1 MNAGIGGVG
10 VGGEGGGLVSGS
22 GHGNDGM
29 APSRTDHLQDAL
41 AAAEATLDTL
51 AEQTKAAHR
60 AYRAATDRQDAAAG
74 KMARAARQFT
84 EDRRAMAHE
93 GDLADVDLSRV
104 PGDTLYIKV
113 DGHIWEYWAGPCPD
127 GCGKLIAW
135 APGVIPF
142 NAASVQEVR
151 DVLRHVQAKEAA
163 K

>member
-1 MNAGIGGVG
+1 MNAGISGVG
-10 VGGEGGGLVSGS
+10 VGGEGGELVSGS

-29 APSRTDHLQDAL
+29 APRSPD
-41 AAAEATLDTL
+41 LDGESMYES
-51 AEQTKAAHR
+51 ACPEPIH
-60 AYRAATDRQDAAAG
+60 DE
-74 KMARAARQFT
+74 MARAARQFT

-127 GCGKLIAW
+127 RCGKLIAW

-142 NAASVQEVR
+142 NAATVDEVR